1 MADEGGLIMDDRD
14 TWFLLVQLRR
24 AGRTDVTEFDDP
36 EAACTAYDKAERRYA
51 EKIHNREVNVLLVG
65 ASSLDDVKQGYPS
78 YFLNLKSRSKI
89 IEKLRADLRAM
100 IPA

>member
-36 EAACTAYDKAERRYA
+36 VSACAAYDEAERRYE
-51 EKIHNREVNVLLVG
+51 EKIHNRDVNVLLVG
-65 ASSLDDVKQGYPS
+65 ASSLDDVKRGYPS
-78 YFLNLKSRSKI
+78 YFLNLKSKAKI
-89 IEKLRADLRAM
+89 IAKLRADLRAM